1 MAVGQFSLG
10 GGIELYPVGSIYMS
24 MNATD
29 PSVLFGGTWERI
41 KDRFVL
47 AAGDSYASGATGGE
61 ATHTLTVDEM
71 PSHKHGENMPAQG
84 YEGWGEV
91 TTSDYNVAIKYN
103 GDGNYFGP
111 GTKLH
116 LATTGSCG
124 TYTGSV
130 GGGAAHNNM
139 PPYLVAYMW
148 YRVA

>member
-10 GGIELYPVGSIYMS
+10 GGLDAYPVGSIYMS

-61 ATHTLTVDEM
+61 ATHTLTVNEM
-71 PSHKHGENMPAQG
+71 PRHNHSENMPAQG
-84 YEGWGEV
+84 YEGWDEV
-91 TTSDYNVAIKYN
+91 TTSGYNVAIKYN

-130 GGGAAHNNM
+130 GDGTAHNNM

>member
-1 MAVGQFSLG
+1 
-10 GGIELYPVGSIYMS
+10 MS

-47 AAGDSYASGATGGE
+47 AAGDNYASGATGGE
-61 ATHTLTVDEM
+61 VAHTLTVDEM
-71 PSHKHGENMPAQG
+71 PRHNHALDNLSYSSSPSSIDNNENG
-84 YEGWGEV
+84 VGFKR
-91 TTSDYNVAIKYN
+91 N
-103 GDGNYFGP
+103 
-111 GTKLH
+111 
-116 LATTGSCG
+116 ATYPIYAS
-124 TYTGSV
+124 TYA

>member
-1 MAVGQFSLG
+1 
-10 GGIELYPVGSIYMS
+10 MS

-41 KDRFVL
+41 KGRFVL
-47 AAGDSYASGATGGE
+47 AAGDNYASGATGGE

-71 PSHKHGENMPAQG
+71 PKHNHGENMPAQG
-84 YEGWGEV
+84 YEGWDEV
-91 TTSDYNVAIKYN
+91 TTSDYNVAISLN
-103 GDGNYFGP
+103 SANNNYFGP
-111 GTKLH
+111 GAKLH
-116 LATTGSCG
+116 LATVGSCG

-130 GGGAAHNNM
+130 GGGLAHNNM